1 MASPVKEFKMREA
14 VIVSTARTPIGKAY
28 RGAFNDLESP
38 SMAAPVIKEA
48 IARARLEPAEI
59 DDVIMG
65 AALQQG
71 TQGFNVAR
79 QCVIAA
85 GLPVSIAGQSVDRQC
100 SSGLMSIS
108 MGAKQI
114 IADGMQTVVAG
125 GVESI
130 SLVQN
135 AHMNSFRQADPIV
148 LKRAPAIYMAMIDTA
163 EVVSKRYKISREAQ
177 DEYSFKSQQRTFEA
191 QEAGRFKDEII
202 STTVTKRFDDKKT
215 GETTRQQVTLERDEC
230 NRPGTTLDGLA
241 ALPPV
246 KGPGGFITAGNAS
259 QLSDGAS
266 VCVLMERK
274 QAEQRGLHPLGIYR
288 GMAVAGCEPDEM
300 GVGPVFAVPKLLER
314 NRLRI
319 DDIGLWELNEAFAC
333 QVIYCRDK
341 LGIPDERLN
350 VNGGAVSI
358 GHPYGISG
366 SRMTGH
372 ALIEGK
378 RRGVKYVVITMCV
391 GGGMGAAGLFEVA

>member
-1 MASPVKEFKMREA
+1 MREA

-274 QAEQRGLHPLGIYR
+274 QAEQRGLHPLGIYL

-358 GHPYGISG
+358 GHPYGMSG

>member
-1 MASPVKEFKMREA
+1 MLAGSANMQHKSTFGRYPLDASVRPRRLKMREA

-28 RGAFNDLESP
+28 RGAFNDIESP

-48 IARARLEPAEI
+48 VSRARLEPGEI

-85 GLPVSIAGQSVDRQC
+85 GLPVSVAGQSVDRQC

-114 IADGMQTVVAG
+114 VADGMQVVVAG

-135 AHMNSFRQADPIV
+135 AHMNAFHQADPIV
-148 LKRAPAIYMAMIDTA
+148 LQRAPAIYMAMIDTA

-191 QEAGRFKDEII
+191 QEAGRFNDEII

-215 GETTRQQVTLERDEC
+215 GETTKQQVTLDRDEC
-230 NRPGTTLDGLA
+230 NRPGTTLGGLA
-241 ALPPV
+241 SLPPV

-274 QAEQRGLHPLGIYR
+274 QAEQRGLKPLGIYR

-300 GVGPVFAVPKLLER
+300 G
-314 NRLRI
+314 
-319 DDIGLWELNEAFAC
+319 IG
-333 QVIYCRDK
+333 
-341 LGIPDERLN
+341 
-350 VNGGAVSI
+350 
-358 GHPYGISG
+358 
-366 SRMTGH
+366 
-372 ALIEGK
+372 
-378 RRGVKYVVITMCV
+378 
-391 GGGMGAAGLFEVA
+391 

>member
-1 MASPVKEFKMREA
+1 MREA

-28 RGAFNDLESP
+28 RGAFNDIESP
-38 SMAAPVIKEA
+38 SMAAPIIKEA
-48 IARARLEPAEI
+48 IKRAKLDPGEI

-79 QCVIAA
+79 QCAVAA
-85 GLPVSIAGQSVDRQC
+85 ELPVSIAGQSVDRQC

-114 IADGMQTVVAG
+114 IVDGMQTVVAG

-135 AHMNSFRQADPIV
+135 EHMNAYRQADPIV
-148 LKRAPAIYMAMIDTA
+148 LKRAPAVYMAMIDTA

-177 DEYSFKSQQRTFEA
+177 DEYSFQSQQRTFEA
-191 QEAGRFKDEII
+191 QKAGRFNDEILPI
-202 STTVTKRFDDKKT
+202 TVTKKFEDKKT
-215 GETTRQQVTLERDEC
+215 GETTRQQVTLDRDEC
-230 NRPGTTLDGLA
+230 NRPGTTLEGLA
-241 ALPPV
+241 SLPPV
-246 KGPGGFITAGNAS
+246 RGPGGFITAGNAS

-266 VCVLMERK
+266 ACVLMERK

-288 GMAVAGCEPDEM
+288 GMAAAGCEPDEM
-300 GVGPVFAVPKLLER
+300 GIGPIFAIPKLLQR
-314 NRLRI
+314 NGLKM

-350 VNGGAVSI
+350 VNGGAISI
-358 GHPYGISG
+358 GHPYGMSG

>member
-1 MASPVKEFKMREA
+1 MREA

-28 RGAFNDLESP
+28 RGAFNDIESP

-48 IARARLEPAEI
+48 VSRARLEPGEI
-59 DDVIMG
+59 DDLIMG

-85 GLPVSIAGQSVDRQC
+85 GLPVSVAGQSVDRQC

-114 IADGMQTVVAG
+114 VADGMQVVVAG

-135 AHMNSFRQADPIV
+135 AHMNSFHQADPIV
-148 LKRAPAIYMAMIDTA
+148 LQRAPAVYMAMIDTA

-191 QEAGRFKDEII
+191 QEAGRFSDEII

-215 GETTRQQVTLERDEC
+215 GETTKQQVTLDRDEC
-230 NRPGTTLDGLA
+230 NRPGTTLGGLA
-241 ALPPV
+241 SLPPV

-274 QAEQRGLHPLGIYR
+274 QAEQRGLKPLGIYR

-314 NRLRI
+314 NGLRI

-350 VNGGAVSI
+350 VNGGAISI
-358 GHPYGISG
+358 GHPYGMSG

-378 RRGVKYVVITMCV
+378 RRGVKYVVVTMCV

>member
-1 MASPVKEFKMREA
+1 MREA

-28 RGAFNDLESP
+28 RGAFNDIESP
-38 SMAAPVIKEA
+38 SMAAPIIKEA
-48 IARARLEPAEI
+48 IKRAKLDPGEI

-71 TQGFNVAR
+71 SQGFNVAR
-79 QCVIAA
+79 QCAVAA
-85 GLPVSIAGQSVDRQC
+85 ELPVSIAGQSVDRQC

-114 IADGMQTVVAG
+114 IVDGMQTVVAG

-135 AHMNSFRQADPIV
+135 EHMNAYRQADPIV
-148 LKRAPAIYMAMIDTA
+148 LKRAPAVYMAMIDTA

-177 DEYSFKSQQRTFEA
+177 DEYSFQSQQRTFEA
-191 QEAGRFKDEII
+191 QKAGRFNDEILPI
-202 STTVTKRFDDKKT
+202 TVTKKFEDKKT
-215 GETTRQQVTLERDEC
+215 GETTRQPVTLDRDEC
-230 NRPGTTLDGLA
+230 NRPGTTLEGLA
-241 ALPPV
+241 SLPPV
-246 KGPGGFITAGNAS
+246 KGPGGFTTAGNAS

-266 VCVLMERK
+266 ACVLMERK

-288 GMAVAGCEPDEM
+288 GMVAAGCEPDEM
-300 GVGPVFAVPKLLER
+300 GIGPIFAVPKLLQR
-314 NRLRI
+314 NGLKM

-350 VNGGAVSI
+350 VNGGAISI
-358 GHPYGISG
+358 GHPYGMSG

>member
-1 MASPVKEFKMREA
+1 MREA

-28 RGAFNDLESP
+28 RGAFNDIESP

-48 IARARLEPAEI
+48 VSRARLEPGEI

-85 GLPVSIAGQSVDRQC
+85 GLPVSVAGQSVDRQC

-114 IADGMQTVVAG
+114 VADGMQAVVAG

-135 AHMNSFRQADPIV
+135 AHMNAFRQADPIV

-177 DEYSFKSQQRTFEA
+177 DE
-191 QEAGRFKDEII
+191 
-202 STTVTKRFDDKKT
+202 
-215 GETTRQQVTLERDEC
+215 
-230 NRPGTTLDGLA
+230 
-241 ALPPV
+241 
-246 KGPGGFITAGNAS
+246 
-259 QLSDGAS
+259 
-266 VCVLMERK
+266 
-274 QAEQRGLHPLGIYR
+274 
-288 GMAVAGCEPDEM
+288 
-300 GVGPVFAVPKLLER
+300 
-314 NRLRI
+314 
-319 DDIGLWELNEAFAC
+319 
-333 QVIYCRDK
+333 
-341 LGIPDERLN
+341 
-350 VNGGAVSI
+350 
-358 GHPYGISG
+358 
-366 SRMTGH
+366 
-372 ALIEGK
+372 
-378 RRGVKYVVITMCV
+378 
-391 GGGMGAAGLFEVA
+391 

>member
-1 MASPVKEFKMREA
+1 MREA

-28 RGAFNDLESP
+28 RGAFNDIESP
-38 SMAAPVIKEA
+38 SMVAPVIKEA
-48 IARARLEPAEI
+48 ISRARLEPGEI

-135 AHMNSFRQADPIV
+135 AHMNPFRQADPIV

-191 QEAGRFKDEII
+191 QEAGR
-202 STTVTKRFDDKKT
+202 SR
-215 GETTRQQVTLERDEC
+215 TRSSR
-230 NRPGTTLDGLA
+230 
-241 ALPPV
+241 
-246 KGPGGFITAGNAS
+246 
-259 QLSDGAS
+259 
-266 VCVLMERK
+266 
-274 QAEQRGLHPLGIYR
+274 QR
-288 GMAVAGCEPDEM
+288 
-300 GVGPVFAVPKLLER
+300 
-314 NRLRI
+314 
-319 DDIGLWELNEAFAC
+319 
-333 QVIYCRDK
+333 
-341 LGIPDERLN
+341 
-350 VNGGAVSI
+350 
-358 GHPYGISG
+358 
-366 SRMTGH
+366 
-372 ALIEGK
+372 
-378 RRGVKYVVITMCV
+378 
-391 GGGMGAAGLFEVA
+391 

>member
-1 MASPVKEFKMREA
+1 MREA

-28 RGAFNDLESP
+28 RGAFNDIESP

-48 IARARLEPAEI
+48 ISRARLEPGEI
-59 DDVIMG
+59 DDLIIG

-85 GLPVSIAGQSVDRQC
+85 GLPVTVAGQSVDRQC

-135 AHMNSFRQADPIV
+135 AHMNAFHQADPIV

-177 DEYSFKSQQRTFEA
+177 DEYSFNSQQRTFKA
-191 QEAGRFKDEII
+191 QEAGLFNDEII

-215 GETTRQQVTLERDEC
+215 GETIKQAVTLERDEC
-230 NRPGTTLDGLA
+230 NRPGTTLEGLA
-241 ALPPV
+241 SLPPV
-246 KGPGGFITAGNAS
+246 KGPGGFRFHHGRQREPTLRRRLGLRA
-259 QLSDGAS
+259 DGA
-266 VCVLMERK
+266 
-274 QAEQRGLHPLGIYR
+274 QAG
-288 GMAVAGCEPDEM
+288 
-300 GVGPVFAVPKLLER
+300 
-314 NRLRI
+314 
-319 DDIGLWELNEAFAC
+319 
-333 QVIYCRDK
+333 
-341 LGIPDERLN
+341 
-350 VNGGAVSI
+350 
-358 GHPYGISG
+358 
-366 SRMTGH
+366 
-372 ALIEGK
+372 
-378 RRGVKYVVITMCV
+378 
-391 GGGMGAAGLFEVA
+391 